1 MTKCTETYARRTRT
15 VQDEEDTAQSLDF
28 VTQIEDE
35 KPFKLKFCYEEME
48 LNQNRKG
55 SIHSIAKPFDS

>member
-1 MTKCTETYARRTRT
+1 